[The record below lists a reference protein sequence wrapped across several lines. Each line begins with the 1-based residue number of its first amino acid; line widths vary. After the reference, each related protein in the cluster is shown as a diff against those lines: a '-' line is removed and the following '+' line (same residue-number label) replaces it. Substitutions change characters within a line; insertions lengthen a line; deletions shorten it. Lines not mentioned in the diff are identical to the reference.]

1 LTNIIVQDENI
12 ELIKKFNQKLNF
24 IQKNSKNPL
33 YKFYFGEKNTY
44 FIPDKIDNK
53 ITASIL
59 QSRSN

>member
-1 LTNIIVQDENI
+1 LPHMNEQGTGDQ
-12 ELIKKFNQKLNF
+12 LILLK
-24 IQKNSKNPL
+24 P
-33 YKFYFGEKNTY
+33 